1 MPAFFQEVFAAA
13 GIDEDAKPR
22 PGMIVPVGGSNVV
35 RLAGGPGLRLE
46 GPPSLKIEEVP
57 WNQGAIL
64 TALSL
69 PFYLAGS
76 LKPGALLGAQYFQI
90 SSTTPIGPVPAQ
102 VKAVGASSSKPA
114 PALDVAVLR
123 RRKVK
128 LSIRPVQVRGPQGGL
143 VFHSKKPFDTK
154 AMVEQM
160 NFIWTP
166 QANVAFEL
174 VSSDPVQI
182 VDEAEIAK
190 ILDLK
195 TTKEAPLPSMVV
207 LQRFKDLFSRFKDK
221 SAGLTMF
228 LVESAG
234 DLNDPRFLY
243 SHAKQVMGI
252 TDPALGISLISDDRA
267 SHRELMAHEAGHFLG
282 SFAGRDG
289 KLVIFPDRGG
299 TRDLMQNGGSETAKI
314 PFHDVIDFFNRP

>member
-13 GIDEDAKPR
+13 GVDENAKPR

-35 RLAGGPGLRLE
+35 RLAGGTALRLE
-46 GPPSLKIEEVP
+46 GPRPLKIEELP
-57 WNQGAIL
+57 PNQAAIVA
-64 TALSL
+64 ALSL
-69 PFYLAGS
+69 GISPASL
-76 LKPGALLGAQYFQI
+76 LKPGALVGARYFAI
-90 SSTTPIGPVPAQ
+90 SGGIPIGPVQ
-102 VKAVGASSSKPA
+102 VKAIGASSSKPD

-123 RRKVK
+123 QRKVK

-143 VFHSKKPFDTK
+143 VFHSKTPFDFK

-182 VDEAEIAK
+182 VDEAEIAR

-195 TTKEAPLPSMVV
+195 MTKEAPLPSMVV
-207 LQRFKDLFSRFKDK
+207 LQRFKELFNRFKDK
-221 SAGLTMF
+221 NADLTMF
-228 LVESAG
+228 LVESVG
-234 DLNDPRFLY
+234 DLNDPRSLY
-243 SHAKQVMGI
+243 AHANRVLGI
-252 TDPALGISLISDDRA
+252 TDPALGISLIGDHRVT
-267 SHRELMAHEAGHFLG
+267 HRELMAHEAGHFIG
-282 SFAGRDG
+282 SHNGPDG
-289 KLVIFPDRGG
+289 KLMNFGHRGG
-299 TRDLMQNGGSETAKI
+299 TTDLMQDGGSELAKI

>member
-1 MPAFFQEVFAAA
+1 MAA
-13 GIDEDAKPR
+13 GVDEDARPR

-35 RLAGGPGLRLE
+35 RLAGGTGLRLQA
-46 GPPSLKIEEVP
+46 PRPLKIEEVP

-69 PFYLAGS
+69 TLDLIGT
-76 LKPGALLGAQYFQI
+76 LKSGALPDARYFQI
-90 SSTTPIGPVPAQ
+90 SCPTPIGPVPAQ
-102 VKAVGASSSKPA
+102 VKAVGGNSSKPE
-114 PALDVAVLR
+114 PVLDVAVLR

-143 VFHSKKPFDTK
+143 VFHSKQPFDFK

-166 QANVAFEL
+166 QANVVFEL

-195 TTKEAPLPSMVV
+195 ETKEAPLPSMVV
-207 LQRFKDLFSRFKDK
+207 IQRFKDVFNRLKDK
-221 SAGLTMF
+221 SADLTMF
-228 LVESAG
+228 LVESVG

-243 SHAKQVMGI
+243 AHATPVLGI
-252 TDPALGISLISDDRA
+252 TDPALGISLIGDKRTSV
-267 SHRELMAHEAGHFLG
+267 RELMAHEAGHFIG
-282 SFAGRDG
+282 SSNGPNG
-289 KLVIFPDRGG
+289 KLMIFGHRGG
-299 TRDLMQNGGSETAKI
+299 PRDLMQDGGSTVARI